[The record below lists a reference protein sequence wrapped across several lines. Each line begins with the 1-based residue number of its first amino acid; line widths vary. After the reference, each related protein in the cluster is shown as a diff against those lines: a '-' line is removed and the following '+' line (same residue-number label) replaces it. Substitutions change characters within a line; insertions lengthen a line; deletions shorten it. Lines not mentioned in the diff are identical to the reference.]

1 MSSASNRQP
10 APPVGAFFRLQDMSK
25 RITLMAWAAAAFD
38 PAPSLWTLRKMV
50 REGRIDPLPLK
61 VGKSYYVQE
70 DARPVDPSRRP
81 SLVEKLRKA
90 A

>member
-1 MSSASNRQP
+1 
-10 APPVGAFFRLQDMSK
+10 MSK
-25 RITLMAWAAAAFD
+25 RITLTAWAAAAFD

-50 REGRIDPLPLK
+50 RERRIDPLPVK